1 MHESDNSER
10 QLRETVYTGGLFE
23 QPKAW
28 IDSAGG
34 GGSQSPSSNNCSPN
48 SVFDLQHIPLVP
60 TESLRMSVVIQASPL
75 QGPVLRPAKPTQ
87 TKAGANQNHSRE

>member
-23 QPKAW
+23 QPQAW

-34 GGSQSPSSNNCSPN
+34 GGSQSPN
-48 SVFDLQHIPLVP
+48 SVFDLPAYSPGPYREL
-60 TESLRMSVVIQASPL
+60 ENECGDSSLTSPGSCAKAS
-75 QGPVLRPAKPTQ
+75 
-87 TKAGANQNHSRE
+87 KANTN